1 MDRNVERDVWALQRI
16 VALLFLLADVA
27 DGVGRR
33 SRKDRVF
40 VLSIL
45 RHVEATVWG
54 FAIRTACGVATTRCA
69 IRAPSGFA
77 LTDALSPDPD
87 DTADAVRL
95 AASLRALALIL
106 AGWATR
112 QLACAALLAAERA
125 DLRGLCFR
133 PGPNVGYPRPA
144 APPAPD
150 TS

>member
-1 MDRNVERDVWALQRI
+1 MDRNAEWDGRTLQRI

-27 DGVGRR
+27 DGVGRM
-33 SRKDRVF
+33 SRTDRVF

-69 IRAPSGFA
+69 IRASSGFA
-77 LTDALSPDPD
+77 LPDALAPDLD

-95 AASLRALALIL
+95 AASFRALALIL

-112 QLACAALLAAERA
+112 QLAYAALLAAARTDFRGMPRHGVGA
-125 DLRGLCFR
+125 GRSNPVALR
-133 PGPNVGYPRPA
+133 
-144 APPAPD
+144 APD

>member
-16 VALLFLLADVA
+16 VALLLLLADVA
-27 DGVGRR
+27 DGVGQR

-45 RHVEATVWG
+45 LQVEENVWS

-69 IRAPSGFA
+69 IRSPSGLA
-77 LTDALSPDPD
+77 LPANLETDPD
-87 DTADAVRL
+87 DAVEAARL
-95 AASLRALALIL
+95 AASFRALALIL

-112 QLACAALLAAERA
+112 QLAYAALLEGNRTDVRRMFLIPGLDAGRPCPVE
-125 DLRGLCFR
+125 LR
-133 PGPNVGYPRPA
+133 
-144 APPAPD
+144 APD